1 MNASSSEEADG
12 KRSAGAAERQVPRIP
27 GLNASSSDE
36 AGPRESGAA
45 DVPGARVS
53 RRATFAARDF
63 RRGLCVRERDE
74 LCAKEA
80 ADMKLRERLGR
91 QAFLT
96 QKAQQAMVVDEKR
109 SAAQLAEAKR
119 SIKDAQ
125 AARKKLWAAAFGA
138 ESFFHASAAGR
149 FRCAVESPC
158 AAQDLAPPGCDD
170 LSGAPAA
177 VLALRGLCRSQEPT
191 CYVTAVCQVL
201 LRLPSLVAWLGW
213 HALRCD
219 AGAACVACL
228 LYRSRH
234 QIGEKALPELLL
246 HRGTVGQVFD
256 DAAHHEP
263 LDFCEAI
270 LDALRSREVLA
281 GRCVVWPGIH
291 GSGEVVATHVDRLF
305 AFVEEC
311 RSQCN
316 VCGAARVE
324 FERKTRLRLPAPGED
339 AASSRCLYDAY
350 LAYCAPDAVV
360 GAPCPACLGEQPHRV
375 QRRLVTLP
383 EVLILQVLRAREGG
397 ALARYRFCVDEQA
410 SLPSLGSM
418 HLAAI
423 MFHFGRGR
431 ETGHYTCASRGPD
444 GGFWYFDDAREPVP
458 LRSVVGFFD
467 KNVDALVYTKSG
479 LARPRQGGV
488 EVGSGGRCDE
498 GRPGRDVEAV
508 RKQLEALRGPGAAA
522 ATQPGP
528 SDDAGGGEHAEAVRM
543 LRIHGSRLWG
553 ESSFRSLLFDDPA
566 SAEVLLAGLPEEP
579 SGIAADFCFF
589 VDGCREHGLGPAD
602 FEDKGSAQA
611 RVPPPESKGRGTAV
625 SAARRAEELRARKA
639 AFAQASRRRREM
651 EAKARLFS
659 TPGPAAVPGRAAGAG
674 AARVA
679 AAGFDVG
686 PPSAG
691 SGGSGAAHG
700 AAGVQAG
707 RSGSGQVV
715 PGGAT
720 IGAPGRP
727 ARAPRQPGVRGSLLQ
742 TRLATKLR
750 LLGLEEDVLQPV
762 LAEMQRKFG
771 EGLAWQLAGKEWLLD
786 WERWALFVSEV
797 QVQKQTW
804 NEGVFVFHV
813 WPVVGEFLFALS
825 RVVAAQ
831 MPDAVRS
838 NDEAIRTLRD
848 AGLVCGTGQVWGHNA
863 CLMDSLLQLL
873 MFHGVVRE
881 DVDRYSACKANR
893 EHLEA
898 RPELVPRDVH
908 GHEDYGGY
916 LQHHRHAEPTLQF
929 FIAWFACSPE
939 VLPAAGFRLVVHARS
954 DDQAHPPDESLLC
967 VQSGR
972 RAGPCLA
979 CHLFNHTGR
988 GHGGYHYD
996 PLLPVPGAMEVSE
1009 DEVMLVEGA
1018 AAEEGAP
1025 GQAAGLGLEP
1035 RQRVLR
1041 RQKAM
1046 GGDEGLAA
1054 VLVQG
1059 AQVLQGPEAPWA
1071 PGPSSGLNPEG
1082 VVQHWPELGSGGVS
1096 SAAVGAGAPE
1106 TEDRPVAGTP
1116 ASLKPRP
1123 VLRRH
1128 NALGGDDDVHTLEG
1142 ALAQMGLRDADVEM
1156 SFGGAGEEGTA
1167 DNLPMDATTEK
1178 PPAATVPPAG
1188 GSAPAEAQ
1196 PLTGRSDEALQGFL
1210 FDVAPL
1216 DKSRCGARIWEPD
1229 ATRPVLAQCGRPRK
1243 SAEFCGTHATE
1254 AQRPHGVW
1262 DPPAHASLPDT
1273 KLKKA
1278 TAAAARRASAV
1289 APAAVAAPERSAE
1302 VPAAAKGRRQ
1312 GRGRR
1317 GRGVQTVVAAS
1328 SAADAP
1334 AGVGRG
1340 SGRAPAPAATVT
1352 AAEAGEG
1359 SAAGAAAPGLLRR
1372 RAGGKGRGERGGAG
1386 HVPTPALGEPALA
1399 GGDGFV
1405 HTGVPATAP
1414 EAAAPAPR
1422 NRSAAAQ
1429 GRRIVTG
1436 FGSER
1441 VEDLVADER
1450 RREAEGARRGVARRE
1465 EGTRG
1470 RMTTFG
1476 GEDLDRAA
1484 GGPWQAGRR

>member
-1 MNASSSEEADG
+1 
-12 KRSAGAAERQVPRIP
+12 
-27 GLNASSSDE
+27 
-36 AGPRESGAA
+36 
-45 DVPGARVS
+45 
-53 RRATFAARDF
+53 
-63 RRGLCVRERDE
+63 
-74 LCAKEA
+74 
-80 ADMKLRERLGR
+80 MKLRERLGR

-149 FRCAVESPC
+149 FPCAVESPC
-158 AAQDLAPPGCDD
+158 AVLDLPLPGCDD

-177 VLALRGLCRSQEPT
+177 VLPLRGLCRSEGPT

-213 HALRCD
+213 HAQRCD

-281 GRCVVWPGIH
+281 DRCVVWPGIH
-291 GSGEVVATHVDRLF
+291 GSGEGVATHVDRLF

-324 FERKTRLRLPAPGED
+324 FGRKTQLRLPAPSAD
-339 AASSRCLYDAY
+339 AACSRSLYDAY
-350 LAYCAPDAVV
+350 LAYCAPDTVV
-360 GAPCPACLGEQPHRV
+360 KAPCRACLEEQPHRV

-397 ALARYRFCVDEQA
+397 ALARYPFCVDEQA

-431 ETGHYTCASRGPD
+431 ETGHYTCACRGPD
-444 GGFWYFDDAREPVP
+444 GGFWYFDDAREPLP
-458 LRSVVGFFD
+458 LRSVVGFFEN
-467 KNVDALVYTKSG
+467 NVDALVYTKSG
-479 LARPRQGGV
+479 LARPRRGGV

-508 RKQLEALRGPGAAA
+508 RKQLEALRGPGAATA
-522 ATQPGP
+522 RQPGP
-528 SDDAGGGEHAEAVRM
+528 SDDAGGGERAEAIRT
-543 LRIHGSRLWG
+543 LRIHASRLWG
-553 ESSFRSLLFDDPA
+553 ERSFRSLLFDDPA
-566 SAEVLLAGLPEEP
+566 SAEKLLAGLPQEL
-579 SGIAADFCFF
+579 SGNEVDFCYF

-602 FEDKGSAQA
+602 FEDQGSAQA
-611 RVPPPESKGRGTAV
+611 RVPQPKSQRRSTAV
-625 SAARRAEELRARKA
+625 SAARQAEELRARKA
-639 AFAQASRRRREM
+639 AFVQASRRRREM

-659 TPGPAAVPGRAAGAG
+659 RPGPAAVLGRAAAAG

-686 PPSAG
+686 PLSAG
-691 SGGSGAAHG
+691 RGGSGTVDG

-707 RSGSGQVV
+707 RSGSGQVQ

-720 IGAPGRP
+720 QGAPGRP

-750 LLGLEEDVLQPV
+750 LLRLEEDILLPV
-762 LAEMQRKFG
+762 LAEMQMKLG
-771 EGLAWQLAGKEWLLD
+771 EVLALKVAGEQWLLD
-786 WERWALFVSEV
+786 WERWGLFVAEV
-797 QVQKQTW
+797 QVQKQTFT
-804 NEGVFVFHV
+804 EGVFVLHV
-813 WPVVGEFLFALS
+813 APVLGEFLFALF

-831 MPDAVRS
+831 VPDPARS
-838 NDEAIRTLRD
+838 NEEAILTLLG
-848 AGLVCGTGQVWGHNA
+848 AGLVCGTGQVWDDNA
-863 CLMDSLLQLL
+863 CMADSLLQLL
-873 MFHGVVRE
+873 IFHGVVPE
-881 DVDRYSACKANR
+881 DAERKSACLANR
-893 EHLEA
+893 AHLEA
-898 RPELVPRDVH
+898 RPELVPRDRDGRQV
-908 GHEDYGGY
+908 YGGY

-929 FIAWFACSPE
+929 FFEWFACSPE

-954 DDQAHPPDESLLC
+954 DDEAHPTDEWLLC

-972 RAGPCLA
+972 RAGPCLQ
-979 CHLFNHTGR
+979 CHLFNHTTG

-1009 DEVMLVEGA
+1009 DEVVLVEGM

-1025 GQAAGLGLEP
+1025 GQPAGMGLES

-1054 VLVQG
+1054 VMALG
-1059 AQVLQGPEAPWA
+1059 AQALQGGEAPGA
-1071 PGPSSGLNPEG
+1071 PEPSCALNPEG
-1082 VVQHWPELGSGGVS
+1082 VLQQWPDLGSGGGS
-1096 SAAVGAGAPE
+1096 SAAVGGGTGSA
-1106 TEDRPVAGTP
+1106 EDTPVAGTP
-1116 ASLKPRP
+1116 GSFRPRP
-1123 VLRRH
+1123 VLRRQ
-1128 NALGGDDDVHTLEG
+1128 NALGGDADVHSLQG
-1142 ALAQMGLRDADVEM
+1142 ALAQMGLGDADVEM
-1156 SFGGAGEEGTA
+1156 SFGGAGEEGSA
-1167 DNLPMDATTEK
+1167 DNLPMGATTEE

-1188 GSAPAEAQ
+1188 GSAAAGAE
-1196 PLTGRSDEALQGFL
+1196 PRTGRSDEALQRFL

-1216 DKSRCGARIWEPD
+1216 DRSRCGARVWVND
-1229 ATRPVLAQCGRPRK
+1229 AARPVLAQCQRPRK
-1243 SAEFCGTHATE
+1243 SAEFCGRHATQ
-1254 AQRPHGVW
+1254 AKRPQGEW
-1262 DPPAHASLPDT
+1262 DPPAHAALPDA
-1273 KLKKA
+1273 KLKEA
-1278 TAAAARRASAV
+1278 TAVAERRAKAV
-1289 APAAVAAPERSAE
+1289 APAAVAAQERSAE
-1302 VPAAAKGRRQ
+1302 VPAAGRGRGG

-1317 GRGVQTVVAAS
+1317 GRGVQTVAVAS
-1328 SAADAP
+1328 SAADARP
-1334 AGVGRG
+1334 AGAGRG
-1340 SGRAPAPAATVT
+1340 AVRAAAPAASGT
-1352 AAEAGEG
+1352 APESGEG
-1359 SAAGAAAPGLLRR
+1359 SGAGAAAAGHLRR
-1372 RAGGKGRGERGGAG
+1372 RAGGE
-1386 HVPTPALGEPALA
+1386 
-1399 GGDGFV
+1399 
-1405 HTGVPATAP
+1405 
-1414 EAAAPAPR
+1414 
-1422 NRSAAAQ
+1422 
-1429 GRRIVTG
+1429 
-1436 FGSER
+1436 GS
-1441 VEDLVADER
+1441 
-1450 RREAEGARRGVARRE
+1450 G
-1465 EGTRG
+1465 
-1470 RMTTFG
+1470 
-1476 GEDLDRAA
+1476 
-1484 GGPWQAGRR
+1484 